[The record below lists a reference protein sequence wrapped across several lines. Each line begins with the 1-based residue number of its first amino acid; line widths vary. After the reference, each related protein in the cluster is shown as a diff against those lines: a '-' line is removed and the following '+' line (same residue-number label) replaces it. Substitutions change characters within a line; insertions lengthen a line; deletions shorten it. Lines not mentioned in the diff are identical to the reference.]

1 VAQKVEAAIR
11 PDRVRS
17 FWLYPR
23 WWGRRRSF
31 DTRPVLLLLA
41 GLVGGLGGLGA
52 VAFKDLSNYV
62 QDIIIGSKPSFL
74 EACLRLPW
82 YLRLIIPSVG
92 GLLAGGALY
101 LLPKKSKGHGISE
114 IMEAV
119 SIRGGFLSFRAAMVR
134 SLSSLMSIATGA
146 SIGREG
152 PIVQIGAMLGSKT
165 GQFFRLQKEN
175 ISILVGCGVAAG
187 FAAAY
192 NVPISASFFVM
203 EIIIG
208 NFAVE
213 IFAPLV
219 VSSIV
224 ATLVYRRIFGNA
236 PVYGIPHFSLVSEW
250 ELIAYVILGILSGVA
265 AAMFREALR
274 ISEREFGRRNVP
286 LYVKSTVG
294 GLIIGIIGLGYP
306 HVWGNGYNAIN
317 TILQNQMGFGLM
329 IVLFF
334 LKIVATGNSVGSGA
348 SGGVFT
354 PTQFVGAALGGFI
367 GFAAHE
373 AFPNHVAF
381 ASAYALV
388 GMGCLMAGTTYAPIM
403 SILMIFEM
411 SLDYEI
417 ILPLM
422 LSCIL
427 SSIVARQFHR
437 DSIYT
442 EKLRKKGIRFDL
454 TSEESAMRG
463 IHVEDILRRDVPFI
477 PGKKHLNDV
486 LAHFLK
492 SRTNLLYVVD
502 EQGKLVGSIDLH
514 DLKEFFNEKDLYS
527 FVIAQDVAAPV
538 NFAFPEQPLI
548 DVMDTLYLTDADQI
562 PVVDNAK
569 DQKFLGVIT
578 RRDIIGA
585 YNREVLKKK
594 ILTTKFITR
603 KKEKEGIDYVE
614 MPAGYR
620 LGKIAVPE
628 ELENKTLG
636 EVNFRT
642 RYHFQ
647 VLALVRMSEDGKSER
662 LIADPQL
669 KLNRG
674 DEMIVIGK
682 EEDFIRFKKK
692 ED

>member
-1 VAQKVEAAIR
+1 
-11 PDRVRS
+11 
-17 FWLYPR
+17 
-23 WWGRRRSF
+23 
-31 DTRPVLLLLA
+31 
-41 GLVGGLGGLGA
+41 
-52 VAFKDLSNYV
+52 
-62 QDIIIGSKPSFL
+62 
-74 EACLRLPW
+74 
-82 YLRLIIPSVG
+82 
-92 GLLAGGALY
+92 
-101 LLPKKSKGHGISE
+101 
-114 IMEAV
+114 
-119 SIRGGFLSFRAAMVR
+119 
-134 SLSSLMSIATGA
+134 
-146 SIGREG
+146 
-152 PIVQIGAMLGSKT
+152 ML
-165 GQFFRLQKEN
+165 
-175 ISILVGCGVAAG
+175 
-187 FAAAY
+187 
-192 NVPISASFFVM
+192 
-203 EIIIG
+203 
-208 NFAVE
+208 
-213 IFAPLV
+213 
-219 VSSIV
+219 
-224 ATLVYRRIFGNA
+224 
-236 PVYGIPHFSLVSEW
+236 
-250 ELIAYVILGILSGVA
+250 
-265 AAMFREALR
+265 
-274 ISEREFGRRNVP
+274 
-286 LYVKSTVG
+286 
-294 GLIIGIIGLGYP
+294 
-306 HVWGNGYNAIN
+306 
-317 TILQNQMGFGLM
+317 
-329 IVLFF
+329 VLFF
-334 LKIVATGNSVGSGA
+334 LKIIATSTSVGSGA

-354 PTQFVGAALGGFI
+354 PTQFIGAALGGFV

-422 LSCIL
+422 LSCIV
-427 SSIVARQFHR
+427 SSIIARQFHR

-502 EQGKLVGSIDLH
+502 EHGKLMGSIDLH
-514 DLKEFFNEKDLYS
+514 DLMEFFNEKDLYS
-527 FVIAQDVAAPV
+527 FVIAQDIATPV
-538 NFAFPEQPLI
+538 KFAFPGQALI
-548 DVMDTLYLTDADQI
+548 DVMDTLYLTDEDQV
-562 PVVDNAK
+562 PVVDNDK
-569 DQKFLGVIT
+569 DQKFVGVIT

-647 VLALVRMSEDGKSER
+647 VLALVRNSDDGKSQR

-682 EEDFIRFKKK
+682 EEDFERFRKK

>member
-1 VAQKVEAAIR
+1 MAQEAGVGSR
-11 PDRVRS
+11 PDQVQS

-23 WWGRRRSF
+23 WWRRKKSF

-52 VAFKDLSNYV
+52 VLFKDLSNFV
-62 QDIIIGSKPSFL
+62 QDFIIGSKPSFL

-82 YLRLIIPSVG
+82 YMRLVIPTVG

-101 LLPKKSKGHGISE
+101 LLPKQSKGHGISE

-134 SLSSLMSIATGA
+134 SISSLMSIATGA

-152 PIVQIGAMLGSKT
+152 PIVQIAAMLGSKT
-165 GQFFRLQKEN
+165 GQFFKVQKEN

-187 FAAAY
+187 LAAAY
-192 NVPISASFFVM
+192 NVPIAASFFVM

-208 NFAVE
+208 NFAIE

-250 ELIAYVILGILSGVA
+250 ELIAYVILGVLSGFA
-265 AAMFREALR
+265 AALFREALR
-274 ISEREFGRRNVP
+274 ISEREFGKHNIP
-286 LYVKSTVG
+286 LYIKSTIG
-294 GLIIGIIGLGYP
+294 GLLIGIIGLGYP

-329 IVLFF
+329 LVLFF
-334 LKIVATGNSVGSGA
+334 LKIIATSTSVGSGA

-354 PTQFVGAALGGFI
+354 PTQFIGAALGGFI

-411 SLDYEI
+411 SLDYDI

-477 PGKKHLNDV
+477 PGNKHLNDV

-492 SRTNLLYVVD
+492 SRTNLLYVID
-502 EQGKLVGSIDLH
+502 EHGKLIGSIDLH
-514 DLKEFFNEKDLYS
+514 DLMEFFNEKDLYS
-527 FVIAQDVAAPV
+527 FVIAQDVATPV
-538 NFAFPEQPLI
+538 KFAFPEQALI
-548 DVMDTLYLTDADQI
+548 DVMDTLYLTDEDQV
-562 PVVDNAK
+562 PVVDNDK

-594 ILTTKFITR
+594 ILTTKFVTR

-614 MPAGYR
+614 MPAGYK

-647 VLALVRMSEDGKSER
+647 VLALVRNADDGKSQR
-662 LIADPQL
+662 MIADPQL

-682 EEDFIRFKKK
+682 EEDFERFRKK

>member
-1 VAQKVEAAIR
+1 MTDEAK
-11 PDRVRS
+11 PQSSDQVRS
-17 FWLYPR
+17 FWLYPQ
-23 WWGRRRSF
+23 WWKRKRSF

-41 GLVGGLGGLGA
+41 ALVGGLGGLAA
-52 VAFKDLSNYV
+52 VLFKDLSNTV
-62 QDIIIGSKPSFL
+62 QDVIIGSQPSFL

-82 YLRLIIPSVG
+82 YLRLLIPTAG
-92 GLLAGGALY
+92 GLLAGGVLY
-101 LLPKKSKGHGISE
+101 LLPKEGKGHGISE
-114 IMEAV
+114 VMEAV
-119 SIRGGFLSFRAAMVR
+119 SIRGGVLSFRVAIIR
-134 SLSSLMSIATGA
+134 SFSSLMSIATGA

-152 PIVQIGAMLGSKT
+152 PIVQIAAMLGSKT
-165 GQFFRLQKEN
+165 GQFFRIQKEN

-187 FAAAY
+187 IAAAY
-192 NVPISASFFVM
+192 NVPIAASFFVM

-208 NFAVE
+208 NFAIE

-224 ATLVYRRIFGNA
+224 ATLVYRRIFGNE
-236 PVYGIPHFSLVSEW
+236 PVYGTPHFSLVSEW
-250 ELIAYVILGILSGVA
+250 ELIAYVVLGILAGIA
-265 AAMFREALR
+265 AAILRESLKL
-274 ISEREFGRRNVP
+274 SEREFGRRNVP
-286 LYVKSTVG
+286 LIVKSGLG
-294 GLIIGIIGLGYP
+294 GLLIGIIGLGWP

-317 TILQNQMGFGLM
+317 TMLLSQMGFSLM
-329 IVLFF
+329 LLLFY
-334 LKIVATGNSVGSGA
+334 LKIMATSISVGSGA

-354 PTQFVGAALGGFI
+354 PTQFIGAALGGFV

-381 ASAYALV
+381 SSAYALV

-403 SILMIFEM
+403 SILMVFEM
-411 SLDYEI
+411 TLDYEI

-422 LSCIL
+422 LSCIV
-427 SSIVARQFHR
+427 SSMVARQFHR

-454 TSEESAMRG
+454 TFEENAMRG
-463 IHVEDILRRDVPFI
+463 IRVEDILRKEVPFI

-486 LAHFLK
+486 LNHFLR
-492 SRTNLLYVVD
+492 SRTNLLYVVND
-502 EQGKLVGSIDLH
+502 DGRLIGSIDLH

-527 FVIAQDVAAPV
+527 FVNAQDVATPV
-538 NFAFPEQPLI
+538 TAVFPGQSLI

-562 PVVDNAK
+562 PVVDNK
-569 DQKFLGVIT
+569 DDNKFLGVIT

-594 ILTTKFITR
+594 ILATKFITR

-642 RYHFQ
+642 KYHFQ
-647 VLALVRMSEDGKSER
+647 VLALLRQSGDGKSQR
-662 LIADPQL
+662 LIAEPQL
-669 KLNRG
+669 RLNRG
-674 DEMIVIGK
+674 DEMIVIGT
-682 EEDFIRFKKK
+682 EDDFERFQKKG
-692 ED
+692 D

>member
-1 VAQKVEAAIR
+1 MAEEVGPVLSS
-11 PDRVRS
+11 DRVRS

-23 WWGRRRSF
+23 WWRRKRGS
-31 DTRPVLLLLA
+31 DTRPFLLLLA

-52 VAFKDLSNYV
+52 VLFKELSSYV
-62 QDIIIGSKPSFL
+62 QDIIIGSQPSFL

-82 YLRLIIPSVG
+82 YMRLIIPAAG
-92 GLLAGGALY
+92 GLLAAGVLY
-101 LLPKKSKGHGISE
+101 LLPKEGKGHGISE

-119 SIRGGFLSFRAAMVR
+119 SIRGGVLSFRAAIVR

-152 PIVQIGAMLGSKT
+152 PIVQIAAMLGSKT
-165 GQFFRLQKEN
+165 GQFFRVQKEN

-187 FAAAY
+187 LAAAY
-192 NVPISASFFVM
+192 NVPIAASFFVM

-236 PVYGIPHFSLVSEW
+236 PVYGTPHFSMVSEW
-250 ELIAYVILGILSGVA
+250 ELIAYVVLGLLSGIA
-265 AAMFREALR
+265 AAGFREALR

-286 LYVKSTVG
+286 LYVKSTIG
-294 GLIIGIIGLGYP
+294 GLLIGVIGLGWP
-306 HVWGNGYNAIN
+306 HVWGNGYNSVN
-317 TILQNQMGFGLM
+317 TILQNQMGFNLM
-329 IVLFF
+329 LVLFF
-334 LKIVATGNSVGSGA
+334 LKIQATSISVGSGA

-354 PTQFVGAALGGFI
+354 PTQFIGASLGGFL

-381 ASAYALV
+381 SSAYALV

-403 SILMIFEM
+403 SILMVFEM
-411 SLDYEI
+411 TLDYEI

-422 LSCIL
+422 LSCII

-463 IHVEDILRRDVPFI
+463 IRVEDILRRDVPFI

-492 SRTNLLYVVD
+492 SRTNLLYVVN
-502 EQGKLVGSIDLH
+502 EQGRLMGSIDLH

-527 FVIAQDVAAPV
+527 FVIAQDVATPINV
-538 NFAFPEQPLI
+538 AFPEQSLI

-562 PVVDNAK
+562 PVVDNSK

-620 LGKIAVPE
+620 LGKIGVPE

-647 VLALVRMSEDGKSER
+647 VLALVRLSEDGKSQR
-662 LIADPQL
+662 FIADPQL
-669 KLNRG
+669 KLNHG

-682 EEDFIRFKKK
+682 EEDFERFRRK
-692 ED
+692 